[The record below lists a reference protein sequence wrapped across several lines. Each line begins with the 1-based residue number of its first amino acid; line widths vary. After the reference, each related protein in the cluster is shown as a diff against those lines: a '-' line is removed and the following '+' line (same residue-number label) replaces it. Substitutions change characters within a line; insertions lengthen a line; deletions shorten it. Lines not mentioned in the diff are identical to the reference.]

1 MFILQNWYSKNRAL
15 RLEVSRIIDLLR
27 MHNVDLAAGYINT
40 AENVLADALSR
51 VVNEQKIRLDD
62 RFVEYLSRSGL
73 TDRVITH

>member
-27 MHNVDLAAGYINT
+27 MHNVDLAARYINT

>member
-1 MFILQNWYSKNRAL
+1 MFIFQNWYSKNRAL
-15 RLEVSRIIDLLR
+15 RLEVSRIIDLLC
-27 MHNVDLAAGYINT
+27 MHNVDLAARYINT

>member
-27 MHNVDLAAGYINT
+27 MHNVDLAARYINT

-73 TDRVITH
+73 TDHVITH